1 MTQWQGSPSYYYAT
15 APSRNTIGTVALV
28 LAALGAVLALATA
41 AVPALLFVA
50 MILLLIAFVL
60 SIVGVT
66 RRGRGK
72 TTSVI
77 ALVGSIVFGVVGPV
91 MFAGRF
97 VSDVGTA
104 ITEGTPPDTS
114 QAATLGEA
122 VTNSAG
128 VAFTVNKVTCGKKSI
143 KDEFGMKTKPKGE
156 FCVVSVRIDNG
167 SDEMVTLSASD
178 VTGIIGGASYQAD
191 SGASDLGGDKII
203 TNVNPGLGI
212 DASLAIDVPKKATL
226 EYVELRPTWSFQ
238 DSVVVKVQ

>member
-1 MTQWQGSPSYYYAT
+1 MTQWQGPASYSYAPT
-15 APSRNTIGTVALV
+15 TSRNAVGLVALIIAIV
-28 LAALGAVLALATA
+28 GAVLALATA

-77 ALVGSIVFGVVGPV
+77 ALVGSIIFGVVGPV

-104 ITEGTPPDTS
+104 IAEGTPTDTT
-114 QAATLGEA
+114 QAAALGET

-128 VAFTVNKVTCGKKSI
+128 VAFTVNKVTCGKKKI
-143 KDEFGMKTKPKGE
+143 TDDDGFTTKAKGE

-167 SDEMVTLSASD
+167 SDGMVTLSASD
-178 VTGIIGGASYQAD
+178 ITGIIGGASYQAD

-226 EYVELRPTWSFQ
+226 EYVELRPTWSLQ